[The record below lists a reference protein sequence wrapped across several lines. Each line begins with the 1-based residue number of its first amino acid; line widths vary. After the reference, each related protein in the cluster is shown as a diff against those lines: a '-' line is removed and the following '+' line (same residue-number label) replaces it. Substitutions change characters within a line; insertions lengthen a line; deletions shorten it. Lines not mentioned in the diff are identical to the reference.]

1 MLKKAC
7 TLLLFALVLSACSS
21 TEDKEKKVISAY
33 LTAKYSVTP
42 DTTIKQLN
50 EAVSPYITATL
61 AEEQDLQLAIDVAQ
75 KYDSPLQVVSI
86 SAVPLDVSGEYR
98 YVVKLSVADKPVEQR
113 GELSVDD
120 EKISYDQHKKKN

>member
-21 TEDKEKKVISAY
+21 TEDKEKEVISAY